1 MTSTITI
8 LNDSNQAVIG
18 EIVVEN
24 AYIYERINDKYTFE
38 FTCYEQEDTDLLA
51 QSTLIYADSDYFRIA
66 SIRETPIQKKFEV
79 SCEHISYELNVI
91 TPEEQSESMEELH
104 YEGRVWEIV
113 EEILEGTR
121 FQWIPSDDID
131 DTFKF
136 STQTRGIRS
145 RIIEFCK
152 TFGLEVH
159 WRRFDVAI
167 QTRRGADKGLE
178 IELGE
183 NLQDLVINK
192 TFNFNGTITTT
203 YDIDF
208 IDLNKVYDSYG
219 EPLRE
224 TDFHMGDTVYLL
236 INGRTVQQRGV
247 AVGYDIFRREL
258 PTIELE
264 STVKDITE
272 VIADGGTVV
281 SAAPTVK
288 LPKMYA
294 LDVAKDSF
302 VFINQHPDDDIATIY
317 GQKETIGHL
326 TLPIDE
332 VVSGVVVLNFEIE
345 RINTGATGG
354 ERTLIFEVTLDD
366 PLSRNAINSK
376 TLANSHGRLI
386 NSFRYDKFYTV
397 SIPIFIHNNENVW
410 ILKKYPL
417 ARPYYYIFY
426 RNPDTGKISNVS
438 IDDTPENQAE
448 IERYRNDPNTI
459 TMSHV
464 TTRDQ
469 YERGDI
475 NTGISI
481 VVRDVHTTQLDAA
494 DHYRLNFHTREDF
507 RIHFPPT
514 KGAVVRLVGTNF
526 NLQPPTS
533 G

>member
-91 TPEEQSESMEELH
+91 TPEEQSENMEEIH
-104 YEGRVWEIV
+104 YEGRIWEIV
-113 EEILEGTR
+113 GEILEGTR
-121 FQWIPSDDID
+121 FQWIPSDDNN

-136 STQTRGIRS
+136 STKTRGKRS

-159 WRRFDVAI
+159 WIRFDVAI

-219 EPLRE
+219 DPLRE
-224 TDFHMGDTVYLL
+224 TDFHMGDTVYLI

-247 AVGYDIFRREL
+247 AIGYDIFRREL
-258 PTIELE
+258 PTIELQ

-281 SAAPTVK
+281 SAAAPPIQ
-288 LPKMYA
+288 LPKMKA

-302 VFINQHPDDDIATIY
+302 VLMNERRVDDVSSTE
-317 GQKETIGHL
+317 GKKETLGLL

-332 VVSGVVVLNFEIE
+332 VVSGVVVLNFEMK
-345 RINTGATGG
+345 RITPGATGG

-366 PLSRNAINSK
+366 PLTRNAINNKNLS
-376 TLANSHGRLI
+376 NSHGRLI
-386 NSFRYDKFYTV
+386 NAFRYDTFYQIA
-397 SIPIFIHNNENVW
+397 IPIFIHNNENVK
-410 ILKKYPL
+410 ILKEYPL
-417 ARPYYYIFY
+417 ARPYYFIFY
-426 RNPDTGKISNVS
+426 RNPDTGRTSTVS

-448 IERYRNDPNTI
+448 IERYRNDPNTL
-459 TMSHV
+459 TMEHI
-464 TTRDQ
+464 TTREQ

-481 VVRDVHTTQLDAA
+481 VVKDIYNEINTPDF
-494 DHYRLNFHTREDF
+494 YRLNFHTREDF
-507 RIHFPPT
+507 RIHYPPT